1 MRDIRGD
8 LQDRTKLLAEQ
19 ISAAQHQFERLIEQL
34 RREHEARLGTLRS
47 ELDTLRT
54 VIGNEERRAGSSL
67 SAANAQTQLRPAH
80 QSQPQLAQTQP
91 ESLVRRVAP

>member
-1 MRDIRGD
+1 
-8 LQDRTKLLAEQ
+8 
-19 ISAAQHQFERLIEQL
+19 
-34 RREHEARLGTLRS
+34 
-47 ELDTLRT
+47 